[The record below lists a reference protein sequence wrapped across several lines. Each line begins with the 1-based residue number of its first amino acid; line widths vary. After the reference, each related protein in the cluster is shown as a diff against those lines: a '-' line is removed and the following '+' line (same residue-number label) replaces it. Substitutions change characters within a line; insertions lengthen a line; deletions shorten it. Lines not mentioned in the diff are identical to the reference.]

1 MADQNIELEKEQKP
15 DRKPKD
21 IRRLRSEGERLI
33 SEFLAREKIHFV
45 HEYPI
50 AVRDEQNQIRIWY
63 PDFFLPGL
71 NIVIEYLGMKGKAEY
86 EKAVRR
92 KTKLFKEL
100 NIDFIYVTP
109 KRLTRPDWRH
119 YVVSKIIEIMD
130 SKGSEYNRMKVLAR
144 KYKHKIGT
152 FGDDWG
158 LG

>member
-86 EKAVRR
+86 EKNR
-92 KTKLFKEL
+92 KRTRVL
-100 NIDFIYVTP
+100 NLLQI
-109 KRLTRPDWRH
+109 
-119 YVVSKIIEIMD
+119 
-130 SKGSEYNRMKVLAR
+130 
-144 KYKHKIGT
+144 
-152 FGDDWG
+152 
-158 LG
+158 